1 MPGKLALD
9 FAGLQ
14 VGESIDYAA
23 VLEKFLACGQFVL
36 EKGNGGRYKGLQVG
50 HGHDRVGVIFKVL
63 DEALARVQAWDLHRR
78 VDLGHRYNLKKNT
91 AKA

>member
-1 MPGKLALD
+1 MPGELALD

-14 VGESIDYAA
+14 VSEGIDHAA
-23 VLEKFLACGQFVL
+23 VLEKFLARGQLVL
-36 EKGNGGRYKGLQVG
+36 EKRDRGGNKGLQVG
-50 HGHDRVGVIFKVL
+50 HGDDRVGVVLKVL

-78 VDLGHRYNLKKNT
+78 VDLGHRHNLKKNT